1 MQPPKPTLPAE
12 TIALITQLEKDLEA
26 AQAKVNELQLATDVL
41 TKEVNTISQESEA
54 KINAL
59 VQENASLAI
68 ALASHATPEP
78 TPAPA
83 SEHTPTPTEVD
94 LETEIENDGI
104 VPAVGV

>member
-1 MQPPKPTLPAE
+1 MG
-12 TIALITQLEKDLEA
+12 EKRKKRIVRDLEA

-41 TKEVNTISQESEA
+41 AKEVTTISHDSEA

-59 VQENASLAI
+59 IQENASLAI
-68 ALASHATPEP
+68 ALSSHATPEP
-78 TPAPA
+78 
-83 SEHTPTPTEVD
+83 TPTPTEVD